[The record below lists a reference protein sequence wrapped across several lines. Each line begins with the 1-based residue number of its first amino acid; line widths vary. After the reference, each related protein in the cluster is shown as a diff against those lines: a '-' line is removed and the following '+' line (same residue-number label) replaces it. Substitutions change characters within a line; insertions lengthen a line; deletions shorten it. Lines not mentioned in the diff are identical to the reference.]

1 MNNDNLNEFNQ
12 NTRTL
17 IVSFVVAIMAL
28 IPLRFVEVGNGMPL
42 SQPMVLGETV
52 DSQVVLPNANVNQ
65 VVFESPYNEEIKQV
79 LGVSTETTPSCIA
92 RADADKIYEEYA
104 LMLES
109 NLNEMQK
116 QSVVDEVLRVEK
128 SVCR

>member
-1 MNNDNLNEFNQ
+1 MMNEMSEFNQ

-28 IPLRFVEVGNGMPL
+28 IPLRFVEVGNNMMV

-52 DSQVVLPNANVNQ
+52 ESQIVLPNAEVKPEL
-65 VVFESPYNEEIKQV
+65 FEAPYNEEGKQV
-79 LGVSTETTPSCIA
+79 LGATTEAAPSCI
-92 RADADKIYEEYA
+92 DKEEANRLYEEYA
-104 LMLES
+104 KTLGTV
-109 NLNEMQK
+109 NLNDLQK
-116 QSVVDEVLRVEK
+116 QKLSEEVLNVAK